1 MIAYLKWKII
11 DLNENK
17 LIIFVNDWIGYDVF
31 INEKT
36 FFELKGNKQAS
47 LFIYHHITE
56 TNQSLFGFLKKE
68 EKQIFEELIKISGIW
83 GKVAIQILN
92 LWINNLSNAIAN
104 EDKKMIESIKW
115 IGKKMAEKIILEL
128 KDKDFVQNISFY
140 SPKNSQE
147 EASEHKIEKTLK
159 QDITS
164 TLTNMG
170 YSKIAIEIA
179 LTKIPENLETI
190 EEILPAIIKELS

>member
-1 MIAYLKWKII
+1 MIAYLKWEII
-11 DLNENK
+11 DISENK
-17 LIIFVNDWIGYDVF
+17 LVILTNSWIGYEVF

-36 FFELKGNKQAS
+36 FFELKENNQTEI
-47 LFIYHHITE
+47 FIYHHITE
-56 TNQSLFGFLKKE
+56 TNQSLFGFLQKE

-92 LWINNLSNAIAN
+92 LWINNLSNAIAS

-128 KDKDFVQNISFY
+128 KDKDFVQNIAFS
-140 SPKNSQE
+140 SSDTKNKTNE
-147 EASEHKIEKTLK
+147 LKIEKTLK
-159 QDITS
+159 QDIIS

-170 YSKIAIEIA
+170 YSKSAIEIA
-179 LTKIPENLETI
+179 LTKIPEELETI
-190 EEILPAIIKELS
+190 EEILPVVIKELS

>member
-1 MIAYLKWKII
+1 MIAYLKGKII
-11 DLNENK
+11 DINENK
-17 LIIFVNDWIGYDVF
+17 LVILTDSWIGYEVF

-36 FFELKGNKQAS
+36 FFELNKNKQVS
-47 LFIYHHITE
+47 LFIYHHIIE
-56 TNQSLFGFLKKE
+56 KNQSLFGFLQKE

-128 KDKDFVQNISFY
+128 KDKDFVQNIAFS
-140 SPKNSQE
+140 SSDTKNKTNE
-147 EASEHKIEKTLK
+147 LKIEKTLK
-159 QDITS
+159 QDIIS

-170 YSKIAIEIA
+170 YSKSAIEIA
-179 LTKIPENLETI
+179 LTKIPEELETI
-190 EEILPAIIKELS
+190 EEILPVVIKEL